1 MFRLQQDSKYVAVS
15 TDQKDTSTK
24 VKEKKRKPVPGVSS
38 EESPAKRQKGT
49 TQNLDLKKS
58 HNGDQNQLKTSDVF
72 EEKEHSESQVRKP
85 EREND
90 VETKASSATKSR
102 HYNDQCTAF
111 MSNLNFKANY
121 AFQTPFFVLI

>member
-1 MFRLQQDSKYVAVS
+1 MSS
-15 TDQKDTSTK
+15 K

-58 HNGDQNQLKTSDVF
+58 HNVDKNQQKTSDVV
-72 EEKEHSESQVRKP
+72 EEKEHSKGQVRKS

-90 VETKASSATKSR
+90 VEKASSATKSR
-102 HYNDQCTAF
+102 QYNDQCTVF
-111 MSNLNFKANY
+111 MSNLNFKASS
-121 AFQTPFFVLI
+121 ASQIPFFVVI